1 MDQLIQELHA
11 LPVASNTMEAIMIL
25 LRELPNGTYP
35 SGVVMRDIHADD
47 VLNPGGRL
55 IGDVAFDIRDT
66 SGSYP
71 DTVITT
77 DGEKKNPMF
86 MSLSSNNSTWGC
98 RPVGDYVM
106 NVVLLNTPM
115 REAMNDSKAW
125 CV

>member
-1 MDQLIQELHA
+1 MDQLIQELHT
-11 LPVASNTMEAIMIL
+11 LPVASNTMEAMMIL
-25 LRELPNGTYP
+25 LRKLPNGTYP
-35 SGVVMRDIHADD
+35 SGVVMRNIHAND

-55 IGDVAFDIRDT
+55 IGDVAFDIRNT

-86 MSLSSNNSTWGC
+86 MPLSSNNCAWGC

-106 NVVLLNTPM
+106 NVVLLNISM
-115 REAMNDSKAW
+115 REAVNNSKAP
-125 CV
+125 V